1 MFAILEKKDPGPE
14 DMKDKTYK
22 YIKIKFL
29 DETNINKGKYVHPY
43 DGR

>member
-29 DETNINKGKYVHPY
+29 DDKVKDKYQ
-43 DGR
+43 